1 LSSVLA
7 HAGGPLAAAGLAL
20 VIVGSRRDVRLFGL
34 ALWLVGCARLAI
46 YLAPSGHAKVYAVA
60 AVVGAIGAVAIA
72 AIFHR
77 WPWLIAVSALAC
89 VPARIPVH
97 VGSTDSNLLI
107 PLYGVIA
114 GAAALLGWELLRGDD
129 RSRELGPLAWPL
141 ALLVAWSGV
150 ASIWSQDR
158 RQGAIYLACYLLPF
172 GLLAA
177 FVGRLPWSSA
187 WAATAYVQ
195 LAVTALAFA
204 VAGIWQYGT
213 RDVFWGP
220 RAIADGAHET
230 SSWFYRVSPVF
241 EGAPAYGRFL
251 VVAILAS
258 LVLLLFA
265 RGVVPWLALL
275 AVAVTFAGL
284 VPSFSQASYVA
295 LGVGVVVA
303 LASLWQRWSLLP
315 VAAAAVVV
323 PAVLV
328 GMPEARHRVLAEADL
343 SAVAGARTSDG
354 IELAARHPL
363 LGVGTGGFREPKADA
378 SHDTPITV
386 AAETGIPGLA
396 LLAGLLVAAF
406 VVCFRRNA
414 VRGSTGRARLA
425 FGLALVALVVHS
437 LFADTLFQDPL
448 LWGAL
453 GLAAVA
459 ARAEVAA

>member
-1 LSSVLA
+1 MTAGVVAALGLAVLIV
-7 HAGGPLAAAGLAL
+7 GRPRPLRFAGLA
-20 VIVGSRRDVRLFGL
+20 
-34 ALWLVGCARLAI
+34 AWLVGSAVLALT
-46 YLAPSGHAKVYAVA
+46 LAPHGHALLY
-60 AVVGAIGAVAIA
+60 AIA
-72 AIFHR
+72 AGVGVVAAAALALLFVR
-77 WPWLIAVSALAC
+77 LPWLVVVALLAC
-89 VPARIPVH
+89 APLRIPVS
-97 VGSTDSNLLI
+97 VGDAQGSLLV
-107 PLYGVIA
+107 PLYAVVA
-114 GAAALLGWELLRGDD
+114 GAALALAWQLAFGQGG
-129 RSRELGPLAWPL
+129 SRELGALAWPL

-315 VAAAAVVV
+315 VTAAAVVV
-323 PAVLV
+323 LAVLV

-363 LGVGTGGFREPKADA
+363 LGVGTGGFREPKPDA